1 MKNMILL
8 VTLLTL
14 VSIVSAAIA
23 IQRPAPDPASE
34 AKAIQR
40 PASDPAS
47 AAPVST
53 EQVKSMTEKK
63 MEKIEK
69 FSGLIEKVDKMGK
82 AIVVRGKM
90 MKEEKPLTFAIN
102 DKTKITKGKT
112 TTTLGDLKKDMQVF
126 IEYKEE
132 MNKII
137 AVTIEVSVPNDAQNK
152 YR

>member
-1 MKNMILL
+1 MKKMLLL
-8 VTLLTL
+8 VTLLAL
-14 VSIVSAAIA
+14 VSIVSV
-23 IQRPAPDPASE
+23 AS
-34 AKAIQR
+34 AIQR

-47 AAPVST
+47 AAAAIQKPAPDPGSAAPVST
-53 EQVKSMTEKK
+53 EPVKPMTEKK
-63 MEKIEK
+63 MEKINK
-69 FSGLIEKVDKMGK
+69 FFGLIEKVDEIGK

-112 TTTLGDLKKDMQVF
+112 TTTLGNLKKDMQVF

-132 MNKII
+132 MNKMI

-152 YR
+152 